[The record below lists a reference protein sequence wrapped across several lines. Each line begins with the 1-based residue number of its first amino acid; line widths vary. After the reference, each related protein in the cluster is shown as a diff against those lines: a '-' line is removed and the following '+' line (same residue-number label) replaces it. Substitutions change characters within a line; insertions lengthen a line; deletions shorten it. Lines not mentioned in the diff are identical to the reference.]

1 MEEIA
6 LCGASEVAKC
16 LVVPIGRHCGY
27 VMSSD
32 RYVRQLNDEVKNL
45 GDTRDEVQHSIDE
58 ARNNMKPI
66 KPRVERWV
74 NDVETVANEA
84 RDVLDYDGRAK
95 KTCFYG
101 WLPNPKARYHL
112 GKKASRT
119 VKDIQA
125 LMAGGQF
132 QKVDFENP
140 PPGLVGAAL
149 DVNSLA
155 GDGGDFI
162 TDSRA
167 SIFQG
172 IMKAL
177 NDEKVKV
184 VGVYGP
190 GGVGKTKLLEIVEEK
205 LNKEGTPFHMIV
217 KSKVSQ
223 TPDLTKIQFDIAYA
237 LGLKDLKDE
246 PSEEGRRDLLFK
258 RLQMDPSEKVLIIL
272 DDMWG
277 ALDLKMVGIPLG
289 DESRNCKLLLTSRDK
304 SVLEQK
310 LHAEQT
316 FRLEGLSDKE
326 ACMLFAK
333 IVGDKLKD
341 NEELILKAVQV
352 VMKLAGLPL
361 LITSV
366 ASTLKCSDVST
377 WENMIIKI
385 EDPNIERMVKWSYDH
400 LESEDAKCL
409 FKLCG
414 LIGGTIKV
422 EGLLGI
428 GIGLGLFEGFNNT
441 VQDSR
446 NRLNKLLDKLRST
459 CLLLDGGDDKE
470 NVTIHDLYGEVAV
483 STTFSGQHSLMMNS
497 NYGSWPKEKLEKCWA
512 IRQVDVGRD
521 KLAELM
527 RCVFPE
533 LKILMLSQPE
543 NWKGRPAHRHDQEDC
558 CRLDFTYMKE
568 LRVLYLRTMH
578 ITTLPSSMEIL
589 GNLCSLYLDHCK
601 VGDVAN
607 LGKLKALQI
616 LSFVGS
622 KISRLPKDIGEL
634 TNLRSLNLSDCYSL
648 KVIEPGALK
657 GLINLEEL
665 HMKGSFDQWMGKDK
679 LCNVGLAELKSL
691 RKIASLEISIR
702 DPTILEDVDLPFGN
716 LSKFWIEIGIVCIT
730 YDLKGNVVGREFEGS
745 RTMKLN
751 LEGCDSILSEKWIQQ
766 ILQKTQYLYLCELS
780 GFKKSAHELCTQG
793 FREVKYLKIE
803 DSPSIKYIANSFQGL
818 PLTAFKKLE
827 SLFLENLINLEKI
840 YHGPIE
846 PECFSK
852 LKVVSVK
859 HCDRLKYLWY
869 LSDIRRLVHLEEI
882 EVCKCN
888 SLQSIVTHDA
898 GEDIVSTNNNVDLPN
913 VHRLI
918 LRELPNMT
926 SFCSK
931 AERTLEDSPIQVSLP
946 HLESLVMVGLP
957 GLEKILYGEPSIKY
971 NGLKSLKIEE
981 SKSTL
986 SIPKDWILKLPN
998 LESMEIAGSPS
1009 LEVVFDLEEL
1019 KVTGEVEILSW
1030 LSTLELSKLP
1040 NLRCMWKQDVRLQG
1054 ISIFRNLKKLSIS
1067 NTGLSFLFPVS
1078 MTKYLREIRD
1088 IEVKDCP
1095 NMKAVIV
1102 DEEGRNEEMDDIIEF
1117 PLLER
1122 LSIRRCPIEKFFSYS
1137 HGKQELIT
1145 TTSDS
1150 QDTYF
1155 DFFIDQKIS
1164 LPSLEKLI
1172 LYSVGSFNKLAN
1184 LTLKQDVQL
1193 QGISMFRNLEKLYV
1207 YDTGLSFLF
1216 SVSVAKCLREIR
1228 DITVKDCP
1236 NMKAVIVDEEGRDE
1250 GTVDIIEFPLL
1261 NRLTISCCPT
1271 EKFFSYPH
1279 GKRESIIATSDSQD
1293 TYSNSFFDQKV
1304 SLPSLEHLGL
1314 CSVGSFKRIW
1324 HDELP
1329 KSSFCELATLTLEN
1343 CFGLLIVFP
1352 STIIGRL
1359 HNLKEVKVSN
1369 LKCLESLFDCGSF
1382 GSNTERK
1389 LVSLPKLE
1397 RVEVRGARRLKQM
1410 VKSDSHM
1417 VLGFPSLTKV
1427 EVENCSELTYLFPNY
1442 TVTTLGKLEGLWI
1455 SKCERMKE
1463 VVPKEEGGQSKA
1475 DVISFPCL
1483 SDLSLEKLDNLI
1495 CFSSGCCS
1503 YDFASLRSLRIRGCC
1518 NFGAFIPS
1526 PTSVERPLS
1535 KMAGEDDELPQILF
1549 NEMVTFPN
1557 IRSLEIEGPQCKE
1570 LWNNQIPTDS
1580 FWKLKYL
1587 GLECCD
1593 NLQHIAPSHMWKR
1606 LQRCL
1611 ENLKVISCCSIEII
1625 YEGDGMDIE
1634 GGELRW
1640 LVLRDLK
1647 NLRHIWQFNDLPN
1660 VPFPNLRDIETV
1672 SCPRLEMVFTTFTV
1686 KFLQQIKE
1694 LMVESCEDM
1703 KQIAGHEKAEE
1714 ATGTTITFSELT
1726 VLRLLEL
1733 PKFKSFLPERYSLNC
1748 PSLRDLSI
1756 VSCGVEP
1763 NQALGD
1769 WEGHRQKQQLLMIFR
1784 QLIVK

>member
-45 GDTRDEVQHSIDE
+45 GDSRDEVQHSIDE

-132 QKVDFENP
+132 EKVDFENP

-190 GGVGKTKLLEIVEEK
+190 GGVGKTTLLEIIEK
-205 LNKEGTPFHMIV
+205 KLRKEGRPFHMIV

-246 PSEEGRRDLLFK
+246 PSEEGRRDLLFQ
-258 RLQMDPSEKVLIIL
+258 RLQRDPSEKVLIIL
-272 DDMWG
+272 DDLWG
-277 ALDLKMVGIPLG
+277 ELDLKAVGIPSA

-326 ACMLFAK
+326 ARMLFAK
-333 IVGDKLKD
+333 IVRDKLKD
-341 NEELILKAVQV
+341 NEELILKAVEV

-366 ASTLKCSDVST
+366 ASTLRCSDVST
-377 WENMIIKI
+377 WDNMIIKI
-385 EDPNIERMVKWSYDH
+385 EDPNIERIVKWSYDR

-414 LIGGTIKV
+414 LIGGTIQV
-422 EGLLGI
+422 ECLLGI
-428 GIGLGLFEGFNNT
+428 GMGLGLFEGFNNT

-446 NRLNKLLDKLRST
+446 NRLNKLLDKLHST

-470 NVTIHDLYGEVAV
+470 NVTIYDLYSEVVV
-483 STTFSGQHSLMMNS
+483 STTFSGQRSLMMNS
-497 NYGSWPKEKLEKCWA
+497 NYGSWPKEKLET

-665 HMKGSFDQWMGKDK
+665 HMKGSFDQWMGKDEIPSK
-679 LCNVGLAELKSL
+679 LCNAGLAELKSL

-730 YDLKGNVVGREFEGS
+730 YDLKGNVVGKEFEGS

-803 DSPSIKYIANSFQGL
+803 DSPSIKYIANSFHGL

-869 LSDIRRLVHLEEI
+869 LSDIRRLVQLEEI

-918 LRELPNMT
+918 LQELPNMT

-931 AERTLEDSPIQVSLP
+931 AERTLEDSPIQ
-946 HLESLVMVGLP
+946 
-957 GLEKILYGEPSIKY
+957 
-971 NGLKSLKIEE
+971 
-981 SKSTL
+981 
-986 SIPKDWILKLPN
+986 
-998 LESMEIAGSPS
+998 
-1009 LEVVFDLEEL
+1009 
-1019 KVTGEVEILSW
+1019 
-1030 LSTLELSKLP
+1030 
-1040 NLRCMWKQDVRLQG
+1040 
-1054 ISIFRNLKKLSIS
+1054 
-1067 NTGLSFLFPVS
+1067 
-1078 MTKYLREIRD
+1078 
-1088 IEVKDCP
+1088 
-1095 NMKAVIV
+1095 
-1102 DEEGRNEEMDDIIEF
+1102 
-1117 PLLER
+1117 
-1122 LSIRRCPIEKFFSYS
+1122 
-1137 HGKQELIT
+1137 
-1145 TTSDS
+1145 
-1150 QDTYF
+1150 
-1155 DFFIDQKIS
+1155 IS
-1164 LPSLEKLI
+1164 LPSLEKLK

-1184 LTLKQDVQL
+1184 FTLKQDAQL
-1193 QGISMFRNLEKLYV
+1193 EGISIFQNLEKLYV
-1207 YDTGLSFLF
+1207 YDMGLSFLF

-1261 NRLTISCCPT
+1261 NRLTISCCPI

-1279 GKRESIIATSDSQD
+1279 GKKESITTTSDSQD

-1304 SLPSLEHLGL
+1304 SLPSLEHVDL

-1329 KSSFCELATLTLEN
+1329 KSSFCELGTLTLEN

-1369 LKCLESLFDCGSF
+1369 LKCLESLFDCGSL
-1382 GSNTERK
+1382 GSNMERE

-1397 RVEVRGARRLKQM
+1397 RVEVRGARRLKHM

-1427 EVENCSELTYLFPNY
+1427 EVKNCSELTYLFPNY
-1442 TVTTLGKLEGLWI
+1442 TATTLGKLEGLQI
-1455 SKCERMKE
+1455 SECERMKE

-1475 DVISFPCL
+1475 EVISFPCL
-1483 SDLSLEKLDNLI
+1483 SRLSLEKLDNLI

-1535 KMAGEDDELPQILF
+1535 KIAGEDDELPQILF

-1580 FWKLKYL
+1580 FGKLKYL
-1587 GLECCD
+1587 DLECCD

-1606 LQRCL
+1606 LQHCL
-1611 ENLKVISCCSIEII
+1611 KNLKVISCCSIEII

-1634 GGELRW
+1634 GGELRS

-1647 NLRHIWQFNDLPN
+1647 NLRHIWQSNDLPN
-1660 VPFPNLRDIETV
+1660 LPFPNLRDIETV
-1672 SCPRLEMVFTTFTV
+1672 RCPRLEMVFTTFTV
-1686 KFLQQIKE
+1686 KFLRQIKE

-1714 ATGTTITFSELT
+1714 ATGTTVTFSELT
-1726 VLRLLEL
+1726 ILGLLEL
-1733 PKFKSFLPERYSLNC
+1733 PKFKSFLPERYSLKFPCPENC
-1748 PSLRDLSI
+1748 PSLQDLSI
-1756 VSCGVEP
+1756 VSCGAEP
-1763 NQALGD
+1763 DQALGD
-1769 WEGHRQKQQLLMIFR
+1769 WEGHQQARQLLMFFR
-1784 QLIVK
+1784 QLICKIDSADF